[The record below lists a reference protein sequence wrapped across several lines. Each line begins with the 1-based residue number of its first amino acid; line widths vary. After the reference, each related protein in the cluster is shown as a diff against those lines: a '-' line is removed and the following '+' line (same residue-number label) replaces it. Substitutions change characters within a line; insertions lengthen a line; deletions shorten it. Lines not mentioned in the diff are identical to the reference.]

1 MSQDYGSIVIDSRQL
16 RCLVH
21 EHVTSISIQP
31 YNTKLNGP
39 RAQSQIAEL
48 QVLTNGNWPHLQHL
62 SIRFRDHIEM
72 GAITQLSTA
81 SWSSLTS
88 LNLSNTDLGTDAMS
102 QLVLGKWPALKRLNL
117 FFDSLDAAAIASL
130 TQADWPLEEL
140 QFGYNRIGAAA
151 LQNLAQGRWPKL
163 ARLDLKMNHLN
174 VDTIA
179 VLAKVQWPLQHLNL
193 AHNALYAGDLTHLGR
208 QTDLGTLVGAGS
220 GVAPAETIG
229 KLYDAVAWPQLVS
242 LDLGSNCLRGADV
255 AGLCMA
261 HWPKLKMLNLTCN
274 CLGKVSMMHLIK
286 ADWPEL
292 EYLNLYMNSLD
303 DAAVEVLSHNT
314 WHKLECLILARNKEV
329 SEKAASFLSIKQ
341 LRVTI
346 F

>member
-1 MSQDYGSIVIDSRQL
+1 MASSELRPVLPCLKVSSSRTGSVCSVRAAAESVALTDILQMAPRLLQSLCPKTMAALSSTSRQL
-16 RCLVH
+16 RSIVH
-21 EHVTSISIQP
+21 EHATSIRIRH
-31 YNTKLNGP
+31 YNAKYNGP

-48 QVLTNGNWPHLQHL
+48 QVLSNGNWPHLQHL
-62 SIRFRDHIEM
+62 SIWFRDHMEM

-88 LNLSNTDLGTDAMS
+88 LDLSDTELGADAMS
-102 QLVLGKWPALKRLNL
+102 QLVLGKWPALKHLNL
-117 FFDSLDAAAIASL
+117 SFDSLDAAAIASL

-140 QFGYNRIGAAA
+140 QLGYNRIGAAA

-163 ARLDLKMNHLN
+163 AHLDLKMNHLN

-193 AHNALYAGDLTHLGR
+193 AHNALYAGDLTHLG
-208 QTDLGTLVGAGS
+208 AGN

-242 LDLGSNCLRGADV
+242 LDLEYNHLRGADV

-261 HWPKLKMLNLTCN
+261 HWPTLSLLNLEGN
-274 CLGKVSMMHLIK
+274 YLDKVSMTYLIK
-286 ADWPEL
+286 ADWP
-292 EYLNLYMNSLD
+292 D
-303 DAAVEVLSHNT
+303 
-314 WHKLECLILARNKEV
+314 
-329 SEKAASFLSIKQ
+329 
-341 LRVTI
+341 
-346 F
+346 